1 MIKRPDFHKIIII
14 IQLQK
19 NNSDLTAIKNFP
31 LKISYLY
38 MSFISIYILHVV
50 IKIANNCKNISIQMF
65 QFLL

>member
-38 MSFISIYILHVV
+38 MSFISIYIYY
-50 IKIANNCKNISIQMF
+50 M
-65 QFLL
+65 